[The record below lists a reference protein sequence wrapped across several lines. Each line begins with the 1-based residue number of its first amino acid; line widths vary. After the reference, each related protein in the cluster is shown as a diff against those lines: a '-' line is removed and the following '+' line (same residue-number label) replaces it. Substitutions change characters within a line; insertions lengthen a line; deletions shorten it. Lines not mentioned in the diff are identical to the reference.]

1 MQFVG
6 AARILSVNSGEGG
19 GSKFVNNDCFSLEK
33 EVPESLAW
41 GKGRIQVHFTI
52 FRIRSEFLRVIS
64 IYGTGNVIQSF
75 VKFKDQ
81 AFKTLKMNISNL
93 MKMSA

>member
-52 FRIRSEFLRVIS
+52 FRIRSEFLWVIS
-64 IYGTGNVIQSF
+64 ISGF

-81 AFKTLKMNISNL
+81 AFTASKMNTSNL

>member
-1 MQFVG
+1 MG
-6 AARILSVNSGEGG
+6 AARSLSVNSGEGG

-75 VKFKDQ
+75 GRFRIKL
-81 AFKTLKMNISNL
+81 LKH
-93 MKMSA
+93 

>member
-1 MQFVG
+1 MG
-6 AARILSVNSGEGG
+6 GDGG

-64 IYGTGNVIQSF
+64 KSGTGNVIQSF
-75 VKFKDQ
+75 GKFRIKL
-81 AFKTLKMNISNL
+81 LKR
-93 MKMSA
+93 

>member
-6 AARILSVNSGEGG
+6 AARSLSVNSGDGG
-19 GSKFVNNDCFSLEK
+19 CSKFVKNDCFSLEK

-52 FRIRSEFLRVIS
+52 FRIRSELCDLEIWNRKCDS
-64 IYGTGNVIQSF
+64 
-75 VKFKDQ
+75 KFCKV
-81 AFKTLKMNISNL
+81 
-93 MKMSA
+93 